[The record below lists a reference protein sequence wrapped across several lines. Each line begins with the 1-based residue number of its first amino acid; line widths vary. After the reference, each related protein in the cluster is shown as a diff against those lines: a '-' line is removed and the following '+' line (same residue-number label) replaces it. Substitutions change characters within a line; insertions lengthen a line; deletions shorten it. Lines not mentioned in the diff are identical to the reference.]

1 MTESGA
7 QRLQRGAPAGGEG
20 RRRALWRRQ
29 QQQQQEPPSPR
40 PPLPPPPARRARRG
54 PHRRHRHRPR
64 RRFAPAGRPPA
75 ESLAPRRSGARVLW
89 RARCPFKTPGVVVGG
104 RCSPLHPPPF
114 SSPRLSGCGI
124 TGRAAAGSPA
134 ETRLGLRCPALRWP
148 PPSRRPARPVPPGAP
163 GLDAGGGVWGGAAA
177 APGGSCRARLG
188 AAGAGSLRVL
198 PRPTPTPI
206 PLSRGEV
213 AGAGASLRP
222 ATRGDP
228 AAVGYSKVRRP
239 PVPRQARGGGGASGG
254 RPGRSRPE
262 RVG

>member
-1 MTESGA
+1 MAAAAAAAAGA
-7 QRLQRGAPAGGEG
+7 TQPPPA
-20 RRRALWRRQ
+20 
-29 QQQQQEPPSPR
+29 PPSP
-40 PPLPPPPARRARRG
+40 A
-54 PHRRHRHRPR
+54 
-64 RRFAPAGRPPA
+64 RPPA
-75 ESLAPRRSGARVLW
+75 ARGAGRTGGTGTGLAAASLLPGAPRPKASLPGGAGRGSCGG
-89 RARCPFKTPGVVVGG
+89 RAAPLKLPGWWWGG

-134 ETRLGLRCPALRWP
+134 ETGLGLRCPALRWP

-163 GLDAGGGVWGGAAA
+163 GLDAGGGVCGGAAA

-198 PRPTPTPI
+198 PRPTPTPT